1 MTDLVNHTSKALS
14 RLATQFKESVNLK
27 TYISNLLSESE
38 NLESAF
44 QQLLEERWI
53 ETAVGFQLDII
64 GAIVGQ
70 PRVIIEGSIF
80 TYFGF
85 LGNPSS
91 DSFGDIN
98 NAFVGSPF
106 ASIDTILTGNRTLTD
121 SEYRLFIKARI
132 VKNISNST
140 PEDIISQ
147 YKYLFDAG
155 QIIFEDGDT
164 EHTVS
169 IGKKLTPNDRALLD
183 NTDIISKTAGVR
195 VNYKASYDYNRFF
208 GFKGVENSKG
218 FGSNSSPEIG
228 GYFGELI

>member
-1 MTDLVNHTSKALS
+1 MDTINHIEKALE
-14 RLATQFKESVNLK
+14 RLVTQFKESPNLK
-27 TYISNLLSESE
+27 SYISNFLSESQ
-38 NLESAF
+38 NLEQVF
-44 QQLLEERWI
+44 QDLLNERWI
-53 ETAVGFQLDII
+53 ETADGFQLNIL

-70 PRVIIEGSIF
+70 SRVIIEGSIF

-98 NAFVGSPF
+98 NASLGSPF
-106 ASIDTILTGNRTLTD
+106 ASLDTVLTGNRSLTD
-121 SEYRLFIKARI
+121 DEYRLFIKARI

-140 PEDIISQ
+140 PEDIIAQ
-147 YKYLFDAG
+147 YQYLFNTP
-155 QIIFEDGDT
+155 QIIFEDGNT
-164 EHTVS
+164 EYTIS
-169 IGKKLTPNDRALLD
+169 IGKKLTPNDKALIN

-208 GFKGVENSKG
+208 GFKGVINSKG
-218 FGSNSSPEIG
+218 FGSTTSPDIG

>member
-1 MTDLVNHTSKALS
+1 MDKVNHIEKAIS
-14 RLATQFKESVNLK
+14 RLVTQFKESPNLIN
-27 TYISNLLSESE
+27 YISNFLSESE
-38 NLESAF
+38 NLEQVF
-44 QQLLEERWI
+44 QDLLNERWI
-53 ETAVGFQLDII
+53 ETAEGYQLDII

-91 DSFGDIN
+91 DSFGDIDN
-98 NAFVGSPF
+98 VGLGSPF
-106 ASIDTILTGNRTLTD
+106 ASLDTVLTGNRRLTD
-121 SEYRLFIKARI
+121 TEYRLFIKARI

-147 YKYLFDAG
+147 YKYLFNSS
-155 QIIFEDGDT
+155 QVIFEDGDT
-164 EHTVS
+164 EYTVS
-169 IGKKLTPNDRALLD
+169 IGKKLTPNDKALIE

-195 VNYKASYDYNRFF
+195 VNYKATYDYERFF
-208 GFKGVENSKG
+208 GFSGVSNAKG
-218 FGSNSSPEIG
+218 FGSINSPEIG